1 MALERWEIDSGHSGI
16 HFSVQH
22 MMLTRV
28 RGTFSRWSG
37 SLVAED
43 GDLRHASISILIDAS
58 SIETGLAERD
68 AHLKSADFLNTT
80 NFLEMTFEG
89 RVCEKPRAK
98 GLRIVGE
105 LSALG
110 GKHELKFEVEPAGR
124 TKDPWGHE
132 RAGFT
137 AKGSLDRK
145 ALGLTWNQPL
155 EAGGFL
161 VGDRVDFEIDV
172 EAVLQD
178 EARNEQIS
186 ASPEEITKLRFA
198 TRNGSRPV
206 GEFTPKG
213 DSR

>member
-1 MALERWEIDSGHSGI
+1 
-16 HFSVQH
+16 

-43 GDLRHASISILIDAS
+43 GDLRHASIRILIDAS

-68 AHLKSADFLNTT
+68 AHLKSADFLDTA

-110 GKHELKFEVEPAGR
+110 RRHELRFEVVPAGR

-137 AKGSLDRK
+137 AKGSIHRE
-145 ALGLTWNQPL
+145 ALGLTWNQAL
-155 EAGGFL
+155 GAGGFL
-161 VGDRVDFEIDV
+161 IGDRVDFEIDV
-172 EAVLQD
+172 EAVLQE
-178 EARNEQIS
+178 EASAQQIS
-186 ASPEEITKLRFA
+186 VLAKEGTRPRPESRHASEAKPRITSG
-198 TRNGSRPV
+198 RN
-206 GEFTPKG
+206 
-213 DSR
+213 